1 MNEYELQ
8 ADKFLKETKTKFS
21 YRLVG
26 EIRGFP
32 NDNKDNMPRFHFR
45 ATLRNAKHSFTFD
58 FYGSNHDYMQ
68 NIQTLSAYDVL
79 ACLQKYKVSDEL
91 DKFAYDYGYEIN
103 NDNLK
108 RISKIHKAVI
118 NEYENVCKLWN
129 DNEINAL
136 MEIA

>member
-8 ADKFLKETKTKFS
+8 ADTFLKETNTKFS

-32 NDNKDNMPRFHFR
+32 NDNNDNMPRYHFR
-45 ATLRNAKHSFTFD
+45 VTLRNAKHSFTFD
-58 FYGSNHDYMQ
+58 FYGSNYDYMR
-68 NIQTLSAYDVL
+68 NNQTLSAYDIL
-79 ACLQKYKVSDEL
+79 ATIQKFQPADSID
-91 DKFAYDYGYEIN
+91 DFANEYGYEIN

-108 RISKIHKAVI
+108 RISKIHKAVM
-118 NEYENVCKLWN
+118 NEYDNVCKLWN
-129 DNEINAL
+129 DDEITNL